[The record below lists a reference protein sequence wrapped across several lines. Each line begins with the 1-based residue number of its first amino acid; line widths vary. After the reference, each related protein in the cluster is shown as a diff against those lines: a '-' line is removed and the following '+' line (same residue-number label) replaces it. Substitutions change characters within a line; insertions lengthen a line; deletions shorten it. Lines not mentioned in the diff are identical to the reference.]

1 MSLTTLWRALGVFLS
16 NTLFYLLPVVDPH
29 TKPVAV
35 GPLPC
40 LSWELKI
47 DAGNPS
53 RGLDSL
59 LSAGFALIRSSSLGS
74 PKEMKL
80 AVLCFSALWF
90 VADLFSTKC
99 APNGLFYF
107 YLVSGDLP
115 WRLFR
120 MSIKKKPEKFR
131 GERKFRDK
139 SGQLSPFLD

>member
-16 NTLFYLLPVVDPH
+16 NTQFYLLPVVDP
-29 TKPVAV
+29 KPVAV
-35 GPLPC
+35 GQLPC

-47 DAGNPS
+47 VAGNP
-53 RGLDSL
+53 RPGLDSL
-59 LSAGFALIRSSSLGS
+59 LSTGFALIRSSSLGS

-120 MSIKKKPEKFR
+120 MSIKKNPEKLR

-139 SGQLSPFLD
+139 SGQRSPFLD